1 MGYGLAGA
9 NSFSSR
15 NSMALIIDNETLIIP
30 LNALIKSLLNP
41 LKTWEN
47 LYFVSSCDLWNRLS
61 IVLAGVPLHTAMIDF
76 KRKVK
81 FWQVCGVLWLW
92 GGIMEGFCL
101 EDHHITSRQSGAKLG
116 ISLGLWHFSKVY
128 CWLWYDKF
136 AARPLHSQWRSW
148 RCWAP
153 TCWVWA
159 PPGIEFLFNN
169 SFIHSALFKPI

>member
-1 MGYGLAGA
+1 MALPGA

-47 LYFVSSCDLWNRLS
+47 LYFISSCDLWNPPRM
-61 IVLAGVPLHTAMIDF
+61 VLAGWWKSPQRQGWFEKKPCDRCV
-76 KRKVK
+76 
-81 FWQVCGVLWLW
+81 VCGVVHC
-92 GGIMEGFCL
+92 GGIMQGFCL